1 MQNYSTTNAQQ
12 GIANMNI
19 QNDGKLP
26 QPEVVRREI
35 YRKAEAA
42 LATETVV
49 EFSPH
54 AFKYQGGELLLKK
67 YKDDTERIINAHP
80 KGPALMQIWNGASL
94 WATNPPYEI
103 IEAITDP
110 ETDLVVQPETGVRP
124 KYREWP
130 TKKTR
135 TDGSVVPNTPEQN
148 RWIKYVNEI
157 TCKQWGAK

>member
-49 EFSPH
+49 EFSPN

-67 YKDDTERIINAHP
+67 I
-80 KGPALMQIWNGASL
+80 
-94 WATNPPYEI
+94 
-103 IEAITDP
+103 
-110 ETDLVVQPETGVRP
+110 
-124 KYREWP
+124 
-130 TKKTR
+130 
-135 TDGSVVPNTPEQN
+135 
-148 RWIKYVNEI
+148 
-157 TCKQWGAK
+157 